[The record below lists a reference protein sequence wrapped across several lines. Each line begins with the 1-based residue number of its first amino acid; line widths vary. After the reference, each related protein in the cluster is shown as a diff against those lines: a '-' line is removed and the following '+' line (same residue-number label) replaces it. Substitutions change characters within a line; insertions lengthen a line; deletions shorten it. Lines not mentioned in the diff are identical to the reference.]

1 MLSARVNTDGHN
13 MKVTDGWPFRERRRV
28 FLSSLLGL
36 RVWMECLQESCQV
49 FVRDE
54 SWAVTYPV
62 EILWICWFVDEGE
75 FPPFSHSRGFSRIW
89 NLEVCAS
96 HDLNHQEEL
105 CLFFLPSS
113 FFVFSSSHCGSRLSQ
128 RPALMSESIVLDL
141 SQCFL
146 FCFYWLDHIQ
156 LWSLTN
162 QKFLFFWLI
171 HFLYQEISG
180 WTITLL
186 GLILIWFSVFF
197 SSDL

>member
-1 MLSARVNTDGHN
+1 MRTLPACPGDHVIKNRDFRVG
-13 MKVTDGWPFRERRRV
+13 VLPSLRWGW
-28 FLSSLLGL
+28 FLWVLGSFTL
-36 RVWMECLQESCQV
+36 MPYRS
-49 FVRDE
+49 FSDK
-54 SWAVTYPV
+54 
-62 EILWICWFVDEGE
+62 
-75 FPPFSHSRGFSRIW
+75 PFSHSRGFSRIW